1 MTKGEGTMI
10 QVESVGV
17 FLMRENTMFD
27 VQQEGLVVVMSVIND
42 TVS

>member
-1 MTKGEGTMI
+1 MKGEGTMI

-17 FLMRENTMFD
+17 FSHEGNTMFD